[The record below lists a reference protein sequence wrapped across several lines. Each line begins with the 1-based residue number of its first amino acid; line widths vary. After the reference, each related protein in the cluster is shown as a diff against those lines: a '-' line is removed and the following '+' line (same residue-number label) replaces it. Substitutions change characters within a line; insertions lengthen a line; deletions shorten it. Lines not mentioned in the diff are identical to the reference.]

1 MKRSLCGCLRVSAVA
16 LLALGA
22 CVSAVPAGPPAEEV
36 RRLNGTK
43 IPPSKIER
51 IVTRLMQAEG
61 VTGLGIAVING
72 GEIVYAGGFGKRNVE
87 QGNCR

>member
-1 MKRSLCGCLRVSAVA
+1 
-16 LLALGA
+16 
-22 CVSAVPAGPPAEEV
+22 
-36 RRLNGTK
+36 
-43 IPPSKIER
+43 
-51 IVTRLMQAEG
+51 MQAEG

>member
-1 MKRSLCGCLRVSAVA
+1 M
-16 LLALGA
+16 LALGA

-61 VTGLGIAVING
+61 VTGLMCFYPDRVELTVD
-72 GEIVYAGGFGKRNVE
+72 GERQPA
-87 QGNCR
+87 